1 MSLCMDLHP
10 LDGPLAVVR
19 TDAAPGFVALVDDS
33 LLKQHHICIEIWR
46 VKNINKNPVAEKPIQ
61 GLEAEILPR
70 DPTGGSITQ
79 F

>member
-33 LLKQHHICIEIWR
+33 LLKQHHICIEI
-46 VKNINKNPVAEKPIQ
+46 
-61 GLEAEILPR
+61 
-70 DPTGGSITQ
+70 
-79 F
+79 